1 MLTKVITT
9 EQIDDTANS
18 CGLIELRLD
27 YWQKIEIPQV
37 ANFIAGANV
46 PVMLTLRPI
55 SEGGRFQGSETAR
68 INLLQQLIALSPA
81 YLDIENTLE
90 NSVIAQLKALNPL
103 VKLIRSYHNFK
114 ETPLDLSA
122 VLAEMQHPDVHIY
135 KIATQANSTLDA
147 LRMLQFVQ
155 SQQQQTIVGLCMGEY
170 GSCTRI
176 LAPVVGSCWTY
187 VPSQDQDAV
196 APGMLTMNEL
206 INIYHYP
213 KLNRQ
218 TKIFALIGDPVVQ
231 SEGHY
236 FHNAYYNDHNL
247 NAVYVKFKLAK
258 NELAEFFQR
267 IKLLPIAG
275 ISVTMPLKESV
286 LPFVDHCD
294 EIAERVNA
302 VNTLKIINGEIY
314 ATNTDVIGVLQPI
327 LEAFDMTKTRNIRRF
342 EYGLEQLALRDKK
355 ALVIGAGGAAKAVI
369 YALQSAGAAVS
380 IINRSEDKSQ
390 LLARQFGIRVQPY
403 DIKENFDLVVN
414 TLPDVPLV
422 RDFIS
427 PIVDNVVSSATLA
440 MDIIYKPKETAFIQC
455 AQRFTTKIIYG
466 EKMFIAQA
474 EAQAKY
480 FKQLDIQI

>member
-9 EQIDDTANS
+9 EKIDHIANS

-27 YWQKIEIPQV
+27 YWQNIEIPQV
-37 ANFIAGANV
+37 ANIIATARV

-55 SEGGRFQGSETAR
+55 SQGGRFQGSETAR
-68 INLLQQLIALSPA
+68 IKLLQQLIALSPT

-90 NSVIAQLKALNPL
+90 DNIILQLNTLNPR
-103 VKLIRSYHNFK
+103 VKLIRSYHNFD

-122 VLAEMQHPDVHIY
+122 VLAQMQHPAVHIY

-155 SQQQQTIVGLCMGEY
+155 QQPPQTMIGLCMGEY

-187 VPSQDQDAV
+187 VSQDDQAAV
-196 APGMLTMNEL
+196 APGMLTMDEL
-206 INIYHYP
+206 VNIYHYP
-213 KLNRQ
+213 KLNSQ

-231 SEGHY
+231 SDGHY
-236 FHNAYYNDHNL
+236 FHNAYYDDHHL

-258 NELAEFFQR
+258 NELAEFFQQ
-267 IKLLPIAG
+267 IKLLPIQG

-294 EIAERVNA
+294 EIVERVSA
-302 VNTLKIINGEIY
+302 VNTLKIINGEVF
-314 ATNTDVIGVLQPI
+314 ATNTDVSGVLQPI
-327 LEAFDMTKTRNIRRF
+327 LQQM
-342 EYGLEQLALRDKK
+342 ALRDKK

-380 IINRSEDKSQ
+380 IINRSQDKAQ
-390 LLARQFGIRVQPY
+390 LLARQFAIRMQPH
-403 DIKENFDLVVN
+403 DIKEEFDLVVN
-414 TLPDVPLV
+414 TLPDAPLV

-427 PIVDNVVSSATLA
+427 PIIDNVVSSTTIA
-440 MDIIYKPKETAFIQC
+440 MDIVYKPKETTFIQC
-455 AQRFTTKIIYG
+455 AQRYTTKIIYG

-474 EAQAKY
+474 EAQAKVF
-480 FKQLDIQI
+480 FKLITA